1 MGEADDRFNPNVP
14 GGDMLRTLTTI
25 LACTLALTVLFA
37 ASACSNQG
45 QESAAA
51 PQESAAKDY
60 PLLDLDGYKGLIQ
73 DSAGKVLLV
82 CIWSVNCPACQQEL
96 PVLEQLADSHDPDKL
111 RVVYA
116 SLDPASRT
124 ISDFFGDY
132 QPVAEVVRV
141 GNDVAAFTGSEYIPR
156 LIVYST
162 TGEVSFIDSGFY
174 PAAMLDAL
182 LKRAGLE

>member
-1 MGEADDRFNPNVP
+1 MHRI
-14 GGDMLRTLTTI
+14 LTGS
-25 LACTLALTVLFA
+25 LACALLLLLACA
-37 ASACSNQG
+37 ACSDDAG
-45 QESAAA
+45 PA
-51 PQESAAKDY
+51 PQTGKAEEARAVAGADY
-60 PLLDLDGYKGLIQ
+60 PSLSLDQYKALVAE
-73 DSAGKVLLV
+73 SAGKTLLV

-116 SLDPASRT
+116 SLDPASQT

-132 QPVAEVVRV
+132 LPLAEIVRV
-141 GNDVAAFTGSEYIPR
+141 GNDVAAYTGSEYIPR

-162 TGEVSFIDSGFY
+162 AGEVSFIDSGFY
-174 PAAMLDAL
+174 PAAMLEAL